1 MAFQGFHNWT
11 LNPFHMM
18 GVAGVLGAALLCAI
32 HGATNTFNL
41 VRRRIRW
48 HLHGY
53 LASPRASGHTRSRL
67 SVSVHGRLASDPIRS
82 YMKCSQLRRIRES
95 YSYVNRPGHGSANLQ
110 TSKWKRASRPF
121 LPRRQVPI
129 GSSIKEAASSGVEV
143 ATHPFEA
150 HVLSPTSGV
159 YILVTAPRLVCYP
172 QRHDFS
178 MSLRPAWAIASIMQ
192 AASRNFIANSE
203 LVKCSVSIPRCRSR
217 FWASTGS
224 HYSSGTA
231 QLAFSGIITR
241 CISNVMRDCYPQP
254 SRDLT
259 DT

>member
-1 MAFQGFHNWT
+1 MCHSWSNQHLQLGSTSYT
-11 LNPFHMM
+11 LAP
-18 GVAGVLGAALLCAI
+18 
-32 HGATNTFNL
+32 
-41 VRRRIRW
+41 
-48 HLHGY
+48 
-53 LASPRASGHTRSRL
+53 SRVSRFTEGIWAHKES
-67 SVSVHGRLASDPIRS
+67 SVCVCTWAPGKRS